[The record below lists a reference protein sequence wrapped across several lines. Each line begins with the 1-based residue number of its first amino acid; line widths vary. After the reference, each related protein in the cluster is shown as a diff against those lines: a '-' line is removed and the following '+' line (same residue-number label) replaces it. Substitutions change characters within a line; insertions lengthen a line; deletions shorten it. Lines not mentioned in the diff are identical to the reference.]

1 MCQADNDVGHFTVWR
16 LTKDEPAPEYP
27 PVYILGEVNDQS
39 WAPNAGTLMDYDA
52 ENNVY
57 TATVTLDGRGE
68 NNENYFSFTTELAND
83 NDEGGWAYIEQFR
96 FGAVSEGDFW
106 YSDPMAEWPLELTD
120 ENGQAF
126 RAEAGE
132 YELTLDKENM
142 KLYIKKVGQ
151 TLKRGDVN
159 GDGTVNIT
167 DVTILINAVMSEDFT
182 NIYLSNADVDDSG
195 NHNITDV
202 TLLITSV
209 MGN

>member
-1 MCQADNDVGHFTVWR
+1 M
-16 LTKDEPAPEYP
+16 
-27 PVYILGEVNDQS
+27 
-39 WAPNAGTLMDYDA
+39 
-52 ENNVY
+52 
-57 TATVTLDGRGE
+57 
-68 NNENYFSFTTELAND
+68 TT
-83 NDEGGWAYIEQFR
+83 
-96 FGAVSEGDFW
+96 S
-106 YSDPMAEWPLELTD
+106 
-120 ENGQAF
+120 
-126 RAEAGE
+126 AEAGE

-151 TLKRGDVN
+151 TMLRGDVN

>member
-1 MCQADNDVGHFTVWR
+1 MKLCIIGTGYVGLVSAACF
-16 LTKDEPAPEYP
+16 
-27 PVYILGEVNDQS
+27 
-39 WAPNAGTLMDYDA
+39 A
-52 ENNVY
+52 EMGN
-57 TATVTLDGRGE
+57 TVTCVDVNPDVVARLRAGQVHIYEPGLEEMVKASHADGRL
-68 NNENYFSFTTELAND
+68 SFTTELAND
-83 NDEGGWAYIEQFR
+83 NAEGGWAYIEQFR